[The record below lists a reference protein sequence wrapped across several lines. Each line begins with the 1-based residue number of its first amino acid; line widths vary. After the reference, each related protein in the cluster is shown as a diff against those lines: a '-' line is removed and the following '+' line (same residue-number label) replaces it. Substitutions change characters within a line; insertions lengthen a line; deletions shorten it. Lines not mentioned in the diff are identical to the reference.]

1 MTDMATAHS
10 PQNKIVRHKRNRS
23 KVTNGKRMF
32 VQGHGW
38 SPWARRWRDLIEI
51 HSIDLSAG
59 DPAILSEAQRSLIK
73 RAATLEIE
81 LEQVEGRLSMG
92 KAQDLAVYATAASHL
107 RRIFETLGLDR
118 KQRDVTGIIDGT
130 AVRSEWPLSPMR
142 NRLTAEVTTT

>member
-1 MTDMATAHS
+1 MSMHTQNSSAARSS
-10 PQNKIVRHKRNRS
+10 PKLRHKRNRS

-32 VQGHGW
+32 VEGHGW

-51 HSIDLSAG
+51 HSNDLSAG
-59 DPAILSEAQRSLIK
+59 DPTLLSEAQRSLVK

-92 KAQDLAVYATAASHL
+92 KAQDLATYATAASHL

-118 KQRDVTGIIDGT
+118 KQRDVTNGAVIDGQ
-130 AVRSEWPLSPMR
+130 AISEWSSTPLR
-142 NRLTAEVTTT
+142 NRLTAP

>member
-1 MTDMATAHS
+1 MQPVQNSLAARPS
-10 PQNKIVRHKRNRS
+10 PTVRHKRNRS

-32 VQGHGW
+32 VVGHGW

-51 HSIDLSAG
+51 HSNDLSAG
-59 DPAILSEAQRSLIK
+59 DPSILSEAQRSLIK

-92 KAQDLAVYATAASHL
+92 KAQDLATYATAASHL

-118 KQRDVTGIIDGT
+118 KARDVTGQTIEGSAI
-130 AVRSEWPLSPMR
+130 SEWPTSPMR
-142 NRLTAEVTTT
+142 NRLTTATP